1 MKPYKKIT
9 ISFLPSD
16 SDLWEFIEQKK
27 EKQNLSEYVRSLI
40 RKDRDDFS
48 YTKDMNIEKVLQ
60 FLASQRLTTVEEK
73 TTEVKNPI
81 ITEEVRSAIDSL
93 F

>member
-27 EKQNLSEYVRSLI
+27 EKQNLSEYIRNLI
-40 RKDRDDFS
+40 RKDRNDFS
-48 YTKDMNIEKVLQ
+48 YTKDMEIEQIVH
-60 FLASQRLTTVEEK
+60 FLLSQRLIAPEK
-73 TTEVKNPI
+73 KNLEVASANI
-81 ITEEVRSAIDSL
+81 NQEVRSAINSL

>member
-1 MKPYKKIT
+1 MKPYKRIT

-27 EKQNLSEYVRSLI
+27 EEQNLSEYIRNLI
-40 RKDRDDFS
+40 RKDRNDFS
-48 YTKDMNIEKVLQ
+48 YTKDMDIEQIVH
-60 FLASQRLTTVEEK
+60 FLLSLRLTAPEEK
-73 TTEVKNPI
+73 KLEVASSNI
-81 ITEEVRSAIDSL
+81 NQEVRNAIDSL

>member
-27 EKQNLSEYVRSLI
+27 EKQNLSEYIRNLI
-40 RKDRDDFS
+40 RKDRNDFS
-48 YTKDMNIEKVLQ
+48 YTKDIDLDNILHFLLSHPLSNFEQEITKV
-60 FLASQRLTTVEEK
+60 K
-73 TTEVKNPI
+73 DPI
-81 ITEEVRSAIDSL
+81 ITEEVKNVIDSL